1 MNLYEKMFAV
11 TKKALFEGQFAP
23 LIAPRALTV
32 PLGRVGLR
40 PDPAQPVDTIV
51 NDFGLSANSL
61 RADVLRHL
69 TSTIGKDVPN
79 ASTFDWRMAL
89 SFAIRER
96 IVAPWF
102 ASTRRTWA
110 EDRKRVYYLSME
122 FLIGRLLE
130 DACVNL
136 GLREMAIEVM
146 DGFGQDFRALVEDE
160 PDAALGNG
168 GLGRLAACFME
179 SMATVGCPA
188 YGYGIRYEHGLFRQ
202 SFLSGEQREQPDDWL
217 LHRNPWEFDRP
228 ESAYTIPFKG
238 IVETRDGRE
247 VWVPGETV
255 FASAYDTPVIGWRGK
270 WANTLRLWS
279 ALPTKQ
285 FDLDR
290 FNRGDYTAAAE
301 PEALARTLS
310 RVLYPDDTTYQG
322 KELRLKQ
329 EFFMTSA
336 ALQDILRRYLAN
348 HSDLKAL
355 PNFVAIQM
363 NDTHPAIAGPELIRL
378 LVDEHHMDFDDALG
392 IAQNCLG
399 YTNHTLLPEALE
411 RWATFT
417 FGNVLP
423 RHMQIV
429 ERIDAWHRNANPSRP
444 HYVGIVKHH
453 EVRMGELA
461 FIMAHKVN
469 GVSALHSDLVKSS
482 LFPEL
487 NRLHPD
493 RIINQTNGV
502 TPRRWLKMCNQ
513 PLSGLIT
520 DTIGQGWES
529 NLDRLKELEPAIE
542 TTSFRAD
549 FGNAKRANKVALA
562 GWIKTHCGIT
572 VSPDA
577 LFDVQIKRIHEYKRQ
592 LLNVLQTVAHWNR
605 LRENPG
611 GVHVPR
617 VKIFGGKSAP
627 GYAVAKEIIHLINDI
642 GSTINADPVTGD
654 LLKVVFPANYNV
666 SMAEHLIPAADLSE
680 QISTAGKEA
689 SGTGNMKFMIN
700 GAPTIGTLDGA
711 NVEILKEVGSE
722 NFFLFGMTT
731 DQANTRRENPD
742 HARHAIEASPA
753 LQLVLQQIADG
764 VFSPGHIDRYHD
776 LVNRIWNHDYFLV
789 ASDFDAY
796 DTAQIEVDKAFAD
809 RDRWIKMAALN
820 TARSGFFSSDRT
832 IRNYMR
838 DIWSIPSAL

>member
-1 MNLYEKMFAV
+1 MNDLSLTPNLLQAD
-11 TKKALFEGQFAP
+11 
-23 LIAPRALTV
+23 IA
-32 PLGRVGLR
+32 
-40 PDPAQPVDTIV
+40 
-51 NDFGLSANSL
+51 
-61 RADVLRHL
+61 RHL
-69 TSTIGKDVPN
+69 TFTLGKDAPN
-79 ASTFDWRMAL
+79 ASVYDWRMAL
-89 SFAIRER
+89 SFAIRDR
-96 IVAPWF
+96 IVEPWF

-130 DACVNL
+130 DATINL
-136 GLREMAIEVM
+136 GLRDVAEEAMTAL
-146 DGFGQDFRALVEDE
+146 GQDFRTIVENE

-179 SMATVGCPA
+179 SMATLGCPA

-202 SFLSGEQREQPDDWL
+202 RFEAGQQVETPEDWL
-217 LHRNPWEFDRP
+217 TQAHPWEFARP

-238 IVETRDGRE
+238 EVETRDGRE

-255 FASAYDTPVIGWRGK
+255 LAEAHDTPVIGWQGK
-270 WANTLRLWS
+270 WANTLRLW
-279 ALPTKQ
+279 AAKPTTL

-290 FNRGDYTAAAE
+290 FNRGDYAAAAE

-329 EFFMTSA
+329 EFFLTSA
-336 ALQDILRRYLAN
+336 ALQDILRRYLAR

-355 PNFVAIQM
+355 PNHVAIQM

-378 LVDEHHMDFDDALG
+378 LMDEHGMGFDDALQTARG
-392 IAQNCLG
+392 CLG

-429 ERIDAWHRNANPSRP
+429 ERIDSWHRRTYPSRP

-469 GVSALHSDLVKSS
+469 GVSALHSDLVKKN

-487 NRLHPD
+487 ERLHPG

-502 TPRRWLKMCNQ
+502 TPRRWLKMANR
-513 PLSGLIT
+513 PLAKLIT
-520 DTIGQGWES
+520 DSIGDGWEDD
-529 NLDRLKELEPAIE
+529 LDRLRGLETHVKDKA
-542 TTSFRAD
+542 FRDA
-549 FGNAKRANKVALA
+549 FGAAKRANKVQLSN
-562 GWIKTHCGIT
+562 WIAAECG
-572 VSPDA
+572 VKVNPDA

-592 LLNVLQTVAHWNR
+592 LLNILETIAHWHKIR
-605 LRENPG
+605 SNPKG
-611 GVHVPR
+611 DWVPR

-627 GYAVAKEIIHLINDI
+627 GYAVAKEIIHLINDVAQVV
-642 GSTINADPVTGD
+642 NNDPVTGD
-654 LLKVVFPANYNV
+654 LLKIVYPANYNV
-666 SMAEHLIPAADLSE
+666 SMAERLIPAADLSE

-689 SGTGNMKFMIN
+689 SGTGNMKFMMN

-711 NVEILKEVGSE
+711 NVEILEEVGAE
-722 NFFLFGMTT
+722 NFFLFGLT
-731 DQANTRRENPD
+731 AEEVTRRREDPD
-742 HARHAIEASPA
+742 HSKKAIEASKP
-753 LQLVLQQIADG
+753 LQDVLQMIAEG
-764 VFSPGHIDRYHD
+764 RFSPDHTDRYHG
-776 LVNRIWNHDYFLV
+776 LVHRVWHHDYFLV

-796 DTAQIEVDKAFAD
+796 HAAQGEVDRAYKDAD
-809 RDRWIKMAALN
+809 RWAGMAAMN

-832 IRNYMR
+832 IRSYM
-838 DIWSIPSAL
+838 DQIWGVTSAL